1 MSAGGGRLDDDGD
14 DDVNGSL
21 RLDDDFN
28 ESLRLDDDDG
38 FSGSLRLDDVSWK
51 AWAGW

>member
-21 RLDDDFN
+21 TLDDDGVSR
-28 ESLRLDDDDG
+28 SLTLDDDG
-38 FSGSLRLDDVSWK
+38 VSWRR
-51 AWAGW
+51 

>member
-21 RLDDDFN
+21 T
-28 ESLRLDDDDG
+28 LDDDDV
-38 FSGSLRLDDVSWK
+38 SRSLTLDDDGVSWRR
-51 AWAGW
+51 